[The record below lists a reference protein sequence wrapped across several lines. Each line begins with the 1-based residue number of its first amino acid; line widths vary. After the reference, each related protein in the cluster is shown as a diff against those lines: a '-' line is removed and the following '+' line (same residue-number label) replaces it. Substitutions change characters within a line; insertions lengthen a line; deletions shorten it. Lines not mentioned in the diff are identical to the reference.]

1 MSKEDV
7 SIYIKMFM
15 IGENQQEKNIWME
28 IGKKMEQ
35 KKNLRINY
43 IYTFIVIFVIACT
56 IFMAA
61 SAIKTIV
68 TKEGV
73 LINKEQDFYAG
84 GVDFFLLLK
93 NNYMKVYNFQYEDK
107 QYLIFINKQ
116 DEVVDII
123 DTREEIEE
131 GEFYD
136 RVIDSG

>member
-1 MSKEDV
+1 
-7 SIYIKMFM
+7 
-15 IGENQQEKNIWME
+15 ME